1 MRRRDKAGG
10 KEAKARRLR
19 TLKRRNAPKTAR
31 RSSSLAASKETNVAR
46 LARERDEALEQ
57 LAATSEM
64 LQVISRSPGEL
75 EPVFEAMLANA
86 ARICEARFAILYLH
100 DGNAFRAVAATH
112 DAPPAYVESR
122 KRDPAIR
129 PAPDAPLGRVASTK
143 QIVHIADLSKLQ
155 SYIEH
160 HPFVVA
166 AVELGGFRTAL
177 GVPLLKDNEL
187 VGSMNIF
194 RQEVRPFTDKQIEL
208 VRNFA
213 AQAVIA
219 IENTRLL
226 SELRESL
233 QQQTATADVLKV
245 ISSSPGELEPVFQ
258 AMLENA
264 TRICDAKFGL
274 LLRFDGQAF
283 QFAAE
288 VGTPPALAEFVRD
301 RGSFQPIAG
310 SHLDHVM
317 RTKQVSHTV
326 DYAAEGVRAPP
337 AALGGARST
346 VDVPLLKDDELV
358 GVFSIYR
365 QEVRPFTEK
374 QIELVKNFAAQ
385 AVIAIENTR
394 LLNELRESL
403 QQQTATA
410 DVLKVISRSTFDLQT
425 VLDSLVESATRVCEA
440 DTGIIRRRE
449 GDIYPL
455 AATYGF
461 TGKQRDYFSQYS
473 TKPDRGSVFGRAIL
487 EGRTVHVPDLLAD
500 PDLDR
505 GRVQDYAGVINIR
518 SGLGVP
524 LMREGTIVGVFTLQ
538 RREPRPFTDKQ
549 IELVETFADQAVIAI
564 ENTRLLN
571 ELRESLEQQTATS
584 EVLKV
589 ISSSPGELEPVFN
602 AMLANATR
610 ICEATIGTLYL
621 REGSRFRGVALHHSK
636 QSYVDF
642 WRRNPVV
649 DVEKNPGIPLD
660 RLARTKRVVHI
671 PDLRTDQSYIEKN
684 DRVVILVEQGD
695 VRTFVAVPMLK
706 EGELIGAIN
715 LYRQE
720 VQPFTDKQIELVQ
733 NFAAQAVIAIE
744 NTRLLSELR
753 ESLQQQTA
761 TADVLK
767 VISRSTFDLQ
777 AVLDTLVESAA
788 HLCDADCGA
797 IHRPKG
803 DAYPYVA
810 QYGYTQEF
818 NKYMREHPVV
828 PDRGSVLGRAV
839 AEGRVIQIPD
849 VLADP
854 EYGSSERQR
863 IGGFRTTLGVP
874 LLREKIP
881 IGVIVLSRKTVRPF
895 TDKQIELAETFAD
908 QAVIAIENV
917 RLFDEVQA
925 RTRDLSESLQQQTA
939 TADVLKVISSS
950 PGDLKP
956 VFETMLAS
964 AMRICEAKYGHLLL
978 YDGDSFHA
986 AHLQDVPPSYRDIW
1000 ERGPISPSPKV
1011 ALGRL
1016 VRTKQVIQISDIK
1029 ADPAYSERDP
1039 LRVATVELA
1048 GARTLL
1054 AVPMLKE
1061 GQLAG
1066 AIVFYRQEV
1075 RPFTDKQIELV
1086 QNFAAQAVIA
1096 IENARLLSEL
1106 RESLQQQTA
1115 TADVLKVISRSTFDL
1130 RTVLQT
1136 LVESAARLC
1145 DADKTVITR
1154 QKNGAFYRS
1163 ETYGFS
1169 PEFMDYVQD
1178 IPIKAERGSAS
1189 GRSLLEGRV
1198 IHIPDVKS
1206 DPEYTMVEA
1215 QRLGDFRTI
1224 LAVPMMREGVPTGVL
1239 SLTRSEMRPFTEKQI
1254 ELASTFADQAAIAI
1268 ENVRL
1273 FESVEARTHELAKS
1287 LEDLR
1292 STQDRLVQ
1300 TQKLASLGQLT
1311 AGIAHE
1317 IKNPLNFVNN
1327 FSAVSAELIDEL
1339 RQALAGANL
1348 DNKLR
1353 AEISEIADTL
1363 QGNLDKVVQHG
1374 KRADAIVKNMLLHSR
1389 EGSGEH
1395 RLVDINTLVEESLNL
1410 AYHGARAEKQ
1420 GFNIT
1425 LQRSLD
1431 PAAGEVDVFP
1441 QDITRVLL
1449 NLISNGFYAA
1459 TKRGAETNG
1468 GDYEP
1473 TLAAGTRSLGDR
1485 VEITI
1490 RDNGTGIPPD
1500 VKEKMFNP
1508 FFTTKPAG
1516 EGTGLGLSISH
1527 DIIVKQHG
1535 GSIEVDTQPGEF
1547 SEFRII
1553 LPRSATPPTK
1563 SGERA

>member
-1011 ALGRL
+1011 ALGQL